1 MACLCISSAITPR
14 NSFQKQYFCVPTPSH
29 VQCKLSS
36 ILPRSSITFN
46 PLRSFCINKGNND
59 RMTLQKKV
67 RRFGAL
73 CYAGPLSTSN
83 LQWISTISSA
93 ILMVAKGTAI
103 QKSFVVPL
111 LALQAPSTV
120 ISWMKGEYGIWTAFL
135 ALLVRLFFFIP
146 GELELPFLALLLV
159 LVAPYQVTNLRG
171 TQEGATIG
179 LAIAGYLAF
188 QHFTRAGNL
197 QKAFEQGSIVA
208 TLAIICVTVISC
220 LFLF

>member
-1 MACLCISSAITPR
+1 MSKNMACLCISSAITPR

-46 PLRSFCINKGNND
+46 PLRFCINKGNND

-93 ILMVAKGTAI
+93 
-103 QKSFVVPL
+103 
-111 LALQAPSTV
+111 
-120 ISWMKGEYGIWTAFL
+120 GEYGIWTAFL